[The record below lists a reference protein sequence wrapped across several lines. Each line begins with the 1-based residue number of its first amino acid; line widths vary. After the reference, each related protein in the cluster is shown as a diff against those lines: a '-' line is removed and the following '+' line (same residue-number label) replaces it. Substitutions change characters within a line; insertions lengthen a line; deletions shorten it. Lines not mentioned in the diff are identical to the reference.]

1 MVSKKE
7 RKYKE
12 QAAVTETKPKVVTET
27 AQPRIGRRRKP
38 SALAAGSFGVVLGG
52 GAAVATSFAVMYLFA
67 PEPPGVLSHR
77 NTEVAL
83 ATLAALVEA
92 RPCGAS
98 LAVLDLREIANANA
112 SLPARLRCPVLFRG
126 VVEWCGAAAKPIM
139 RWDWDSLASSGPQPL
154 EYDSSAEANF
164 TYWDNSSLFAAAVRE
179 RGVRVQQHVRRVANG
194 SEFAALALGGGTGWV
209 RYGGSL
215 RAFSQDLAA
224 ELQVGGKTAAGALLR
239 VAPTTWRSGGG
250 GGGGG
255 DDGVG
260 DDGGDGVALWAAAAG
275 VSSAAHWDSFDNTHV
290 LLAGEKRVLLAP
302 PGAAARVG
310 AWPSTHPH
318 ARQGRLSL
326 AALKAAREAGSLR
339 GLAVLEAVLSPGEA
353 LFVPAGW
360 LHEVRA
366 SAPSLAL
373 SLTSLSP
380 EFDDFTRWSSTQRA
394 ELLPFQRDRW
404 GRQEKWDAARLS
416 AALGNFVPA
425 LLSELGLAHL
435 ALPSQLLAY
444 YSADARH
451 EMGLPPYGEAWPP
464 GCAAPRAQDAAPIAA
479 AVAEVATRFGLYDAP
494 LLPSYILIYLE
505 NVLARLGTA
514 SGASSGRSREKPTP
528 ASVLGAMLAFVET
541 CLVSDGAPASS
552 E

>member
-7 RKYKE
+7 RKYKQ
-12 QAAVTETKPKVVTET
+12 QAAVGTETKPNTATTLRRLNAFE
-27 AQPRIGRRRKP
+27 AQPRVARRRKP
-38 SALAAGSFGVVLGG
+38 SAFSAGAFGVVIGG
-52 GAAVATSFAVMYLFA
+52 GAAVAISYVVMHFFA
-67 PEPPGVLSHR
+67 PEPPGARSHR
-77 NTEVAL
+77 NAEVAL

-92 RPCGAS
+92 RPCGAT

-126 VVEWCGAAAKPIM
+126 VTEWCGAAATPIM
-139 RWDWDSLASSGPQPL
+139 RWDWERLASSGPQAL
-154 EYDSSAEANF
+154 EYDESHEANF

-179 RGVRVQQHVRRVANG
+179 RGVRAQRHTRQVANG
-194 SEFAALALGGGTGWV
+194 SAFAALALGAGAGWV

-215 RAFSQDLAA
+215 RAFSQNLAD
-224 ELQVGGKTAAGALLR
+224 ELQAGGKTAAGALAR
-239 VAPTTWRSGGG
+239 VAPAAWRSGGG

-255 DDGVG
+255 DGG
-260 DDGGDGVALWAAAAG
+260 DGDGVALWAAAEG

-290 LLAGEKRVLLAP
+290 LLAGQKRVLLAP
-302 PGAAARVG
+302 PAAAARVG

-326 AALKAAREAGSLR
+326 AALQAAREAGSLR
-339 GLAVLEAVLSPGEA
+339 GLAVREAVLSPGEA

-373 SLTSLSP
+373 SLTALSP
-380 EFDDFTRWSSTQRA
+380 EFGDFTRWSSTQRA

-404 GRQEKWDAARLS
+404 GRQEKWDAARLA
-416 AALGNFVPA
+416 AALGSFVPA
-425 LLSELGLAHL
+425 LLGELGVAHL
-435 ALPSQLLAY
+435 ALPSQLLAV
-444 YSADARH
+444 YSAEARH
-451 EMGLPPYGEAWPP
+451 EMGLPPHGEAWPP

-479 AVAEVATRFGLYDAP
+479 AVVEVATRFGLYDAP
-494 LLPSYILIYLE
+494 LLPSYLLIYLE

-514 SGASSGRSREKPTP
+514 SGGRREKPTP

-541 CLVSDGAPASS
+541 CLVGDSAPASS